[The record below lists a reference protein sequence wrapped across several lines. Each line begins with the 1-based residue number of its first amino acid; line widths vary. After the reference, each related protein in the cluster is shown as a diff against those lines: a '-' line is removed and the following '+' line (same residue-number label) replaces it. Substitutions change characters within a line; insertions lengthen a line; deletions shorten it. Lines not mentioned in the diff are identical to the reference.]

1 MLLINVQTVCH
12 LERQRPPLCSACIVH
27 RLCESIVNLLAF
39 FSAGVCES
47 VCVCWCVGVSN
58 TFLNSLR
65 LRLHWRIYQGLGVFL
80 SHRKRGRGVER
91 CWGGARL
98 SRFCFSFFFCNSH
111 TFLAFHSTL
120 SRLSGGFSAF
130 LRSPIMCES
139 TATAICDLKIYY

>member
-1 MLLINVQTVCH
+1 MSKLFVILSGNAPLSALPALCTASASLLLTSWLSFLQVCV
-12 LERQRPPLCSACIVH
+12 R
-27 RLCESIVNLLAF
+27 
-39 FSAGVCES
+39 

-139 TATAICDLKIYY
+139 TATAICDLKMYY